1 MLNRSILTIMR
12 KVPALAL
19 ICVLSVSAL
28 TPASAASRATSVT
41 AAFKTLLSTTVD
53 SLDALEEKYESEI
66 DALDASLAEATRV
79 ANSTYDSEFSAA
91 ALLYSPQI
99 SAINAK
105 ISEAKTKFV
114 SVSSIKVLN
123 LGTFRSYWGNFNC
136 PTARPECI
144 DTDKG
149 PKFIVGEITT
159 IKEFLSTTYTDS
171 LPEIDIMVSLGLIE
185 LQKPAEYLAVA
196 STIKNEPANIKSLTA
211 KFSDAQTVARNKQSR
226 TISAAKT
233 ARDSAL
239 ANLDEAYETAKAELE
254 AQEAAAN
261 LALLAAKRATKDTAN
276 FDAAF
281 VVAYKFEYNRQMIGE
296 IADSAW
302 TGEWTFRT
310 IDTIIEVNR
319 LARTGDQIGAKY
331 SRTAAAAFNSAVG
344 NAFTNEPN
352 FRAALKVLTAIY
364 KKTTKTTLRF

>member
-1 MLNRSILTIMR
+1 MKKSLITL
-12 KVPALAL
+12 LAL
-19 ICVLSVSAL
+19 VLLATTS
-28 TPASAASRATSVT
+28 PAHAATKATTVT
-41 AAFKTLLSTTVD
+41 AAFKTLLNTTGD
-53 SLDALEEKYESEI
+53 SLEALELKYEADV
-66 DALDASLAEATRV
+66 DALDAALAEATRL

-91 ALLYSPQI
+91 TLLYSPQI
-99 SAINAK
+99 SAINLK
-105 ISEAKTKFV
+105 ISEAKAKFV
-114 SVSSIKVLN
+114 GVSSVKVLN

-149 PKFIVGEITT
+149 PKFIVGEVTT

-171 LPEIDIMVSLGLIE
+171 LPEIDIMISLGLIE

-211 KFSDAQTVARNKQSR
+211 KFSETQTAARNKQSR

-254 AQEAAAN
+254 VQEAAAN
-261 LALLAAKRATKDTAN
+261 LALLAAKRASKDSAN

-296 IADSAW
+296 IADAAW

-310 IDTIIEVNR
+310 IDTIIEVNK
-319 LARTGDQIGAKY
+319 LAATGDAIGTRY
-331 SRTAAAAFNSAVG
+331 SRTSAAAFNSAVG
-344 NAFTNEPN
+344 NAFTNEPD